1 MVRCFVGILIPENLK
16 EKIIELQNY
25 LSNFVKAKFVER
37 ENLHLCFSFLG
48 EKSEKEIGLIK
59 KNLDEISKNF
69 KNFEIRIKGI
79 KLIPSEK
86 FIRVIALNAFDEE
99 RISNSLRLEIL
110 NKIGGDS
117 KPLHLTL
124 CRVKSM
130 DKKNFFENIKKIQDF
145 DAGSFTLS
153 SIQLIKSEL
162 SKKGPKYEIIHE
174 SKLSYNEFF

>member
-1 MVRCFVGILIPENLK
+1 MVRCFIGFLLPENLK
-16 EKIIELQNY
+16 DKIVELQNY

-48 EKSEKEIGLIK
+48 EKSEVENIK
-59 KNLDEISKNF
+59 RTMDEISKNY
-69 KNFEIRIKGI
+69 KIFEIRLKGI
-79 KLIPSEK
+79 KLIPNEK
-86 FIRVIALNAFDEE
+86 FVRVIALNAFDEKNF
-99 RISNSLRLEIL
+99 SNSLRLEIL

-130 DKKNFFENIKKIQDF
+130 DKKVFKEKIEKIKNF
-145 DAGSFTLS
+145 DAGSFLLN

-162 SKKGPKYEIIHE
+162 RREGPIYEVIHE
-174 SKLSYNEFF
+174 SKLSQNDLF